1 MKFCLRPI
9 TLAIAA
15 AVATFPSILL
25 WQTSAHAQM
34 TVPQSFISQAKQ
46 NVEVGF
52 PEAFAFV
59 QEGMQH
65 IGSGDMESAV
75 IAFNESLTISR
86 DIGDRH
92 LESIALIARGK
103 ALLEMGNDDSARTSV
118 EQGLAIAQELD
129 DAELEALAQSVIA
142 ELE

>member
-9 TLAIAA
+9 TLTIAA
-15 AVATFPSILL
+15 VVATSTSILL
-25 WQTSAHAQM
+25 WQTSASAHMA
-34 TVPQSFISQAKQ
+34 VPQSLMNQAKQ
-46 NVEVGF
+46 EVEVGF

-103 ALLEMGNDDSARTSV
+103 ALLEMGNEDSARTSV
-118 EQGLAIAQELD
+118 EQGQAIAQALGD
-129 DAELEALAQSVIA
+129 SELEALAQSVMA
-142 ELE
+142 EME